1 MIKENASLF
10 LDQAE
15 SKRKNDNIE
24 IAMLHIP
31 VSVCLKQ
38 PLREKQKRL
47 SHSKTQFIL
56 HKVLSSIWERNRHT
70 CVCTLLGKKE
80 QAPLMIHG

>member
-10 LDQAE
+10 LDHIE

-31 VSVCLKQ
+31 ISVSLKQ

-47 SHSKTQFIL
+47 SHCKTQFIL
-56 HKVLSSIWERNRHT
+56 HKILSSIWEKT
-70 CVCTLLGKKE
+70 GTLMVALY
-80 QAPLMIHG
+80 